1 MSDFTVLLI
10 ATNKYVDYAKE
21 LLVSIEE
28 KLFPKSTGQ
37 VIVFTDQPGLFSKTG
52 SSRVAVTAAEIPSY
66 GWPEATL
73 LRYQIFEDNWNLV
86 EGTYVMYL
94 DVDTV
99 VASVV
104 ELDEVFDDKSD
115 DDLAFVRHPG
125 YYKTSLYSA
134 LIARSPIGTWE
145 TRRASTAHVPVHR
158 RKTYVAGGVWIGTN
172 DAIRNMVGA
181 LRRNVDQDL
190 AIDIVAKWHDE
201 SHLNAWASTHK
212 ARHLS
217 PAWAYAPGYKNL
229 VGLEPIIQ
237 LVHKPEEFFTQR
249 N

>member
-1 MSDFTVLLI
+1 MFDFTVLLI
-10 ATNKYVDYAKE
+10 ATNKYVDCATE

-28 KLFPKSTGQ
+28 KLFPKSTGH

-52 SSRVAVTAAEIPSY
+52 SGRVVVTAVEIPSY

-104 ELDEVFDDKSD
+104 ELDDVFDDETG
-115 DDLAFVRHPG
+115 DDLAFVRHSG

-134 LIARSPIGTWE
+134 LISRSPIGPWE
-145 TRRASTAHVPVHR
+145 TRRMSTAHVPLHR
-158 RKTYVAGGVWIGTN
+158 RT
-172 DAIRNMVGA
+172 
-181 LRRNVDQDL
+181 RRVTSRRRGPMHRVTR
-190 AIDIVAKWHDE
+190 IWSV
-201 SHLNAWASTHK
+201 
-212 ARHLS
+212 
-217 PAWAYAPGYKNL
+217 
-229 VGLEPIIQ
+229 
-237 LVHKPEEFFTQR
+237 
-249 N
+249 